1 MHLSGNGICEIANE
15 DDNSVIFSDVGQLL
29 LQQHGSTVHHHHH
42 QPVHSSTTPTPSPPL
57 TPGTSV
63 KTFAKLKKLVWLDL
77 SGNRINHI
85 SANYLPKPL
94 VTLDLSRNILPA
106 LPTQAIQH
114 LHDLKILSLKDNLI
128 AQLADVELVTR
139 LRLEKLDL
147 SVNNIDEMPADLFNG
162 TAHVKS
168 INFDKNFLKHL
179 PAQAFH
185 NMATVHLV
193 LAFNRLQVSNMRSF
207 DLFCYRL
214 RSRLSVVILF
224 VIIIKTMIHQ

>member
-29 LQQHGSTVHHHHH
+29 LQQHGSTVHHHH
-42 QPVHSSTTPTPSPPL
+42 QSVHPSTTPTPPPPSAPLQPL

-179 PAQAFH
+179 PAEAFH

-193 LAFNRLQVSNMRSF
+193 LAFNRLQVSILSF
-207 DLFCYRL
+207 EFFF
-214 RSRLSVVILF
+214 S
-224 VIIIKTMIHQ
+224 

>member
-29 LQQHGSTVHHHHH
+29 LQQHGSTVVHHHH
-42 QPVHSSTTPTPSPPL
+42 QSVHPSTTPTTSPPPPLPPL

-168 INFDKNFLKHL
+168 INFDKNFLKNL
-179 PAQAFH
+179 PAEAFH

-193 LAFNRLQVSNMRSF
+193 LAFNRLQVSTLKKF
-207 DLFCYRL
+207 
-214 RSRLSVVILF
+214 
-224 VIIIKTMIHQ
+224 